1 MRLPSSRFLWALIG
15 LILMALASNTVQA
28 QKFYK
33 WTDADGNVQY
43 TQSPPP
49 EGTDSEQRVVAT
61 SEVSEERRKY
71 CAAIHSLAHRL
82 AGYNRS
88 GMSLS
93 AASDAMRQFERR
105 EGVNVDDIAL
115 RELVNFVFSASRRDY
130 DTDIAGR
137 ALDACLGGSFG
148 KLGRKSLASAPEE
161 GAPSGGAEQGRTGRA
176 GGRVTGTGWVTHGLI
191 ATNYHVVNGK
201 DRIRVRFADGHEVT
215 AFVGESDKDND
226 VALLRVSG
234 ALPTGL
240 PLAATE
246 AGLGAEVF
254 TLGYPHTE
262 IMGNNAKLSTG
273 IVSSTT
279 GLRDDPRLYQISVPV
294 QAGNS
299 GGPLLNRDGEVV
311 GLVTAKLSAAQ
322 VYRWTGDLPQNVNY
336 AVKVSFLN
344 RLLQRTSAA
353 SSEMPAQ
360 TDTLEHHAARIG
372 PSVVLVIAE

>member
-1 MRLPSSRFLWALIG
+1 
-15 LILMALASNTVQA
+15 
-28 QKFYK
+28 
-33 WTDADGNVQY
+33 
-43 TQSPPP
+43 
-49 EGTDSEQRVVAT
+49 
-61 SEVSEERRKY
+61 
-71 CAAIHSLAHRL
+71 
-82 AGYNRS
+82 
-88 GMSLS
+88 
-93 AASDAMRQFERR
+93 MRQFERR

-254 TLGYPHTE
+254 TLGYPHTD

-353 SSEMPAQ
+353 AAEMPAQ